1 MRKYKPL
8 SDTRLYNKFNCN
20 IVNHS
25 FDFRSLVEDL
35 LGYSDLENLHKQIDP
50 LETNKLFKL
59 FNDLDSTIIDEYIDS
74 IVGDV
79 EYLVQRTPNFRIV
92 LPNHDKFGQV
102 LFFHQGI
109 WVGNGYGMRTIW
121 TPITDAYESN
131 TFQIASLTDS
141 LEFTKKA
148 YKEKWTYDKI
158 QTEANK
164 ICKPATLKY
173 GDALLFTQEHVHGQI
188 PNKTGKTRISFETRI
203 LLKGGDFNQKTPG
216 GYFKK
221 PFSKEHNKKG
231 NYKNAIVM
239 PTFDGPMFADC
250 TQFAQTILMED
261 YIKKNDVEINFKCTD
276 LSTTNCAYA
285 KYLAK
290 NNIYENMI
298 FPSIWA
304 FQVEDLKE
312 ILNADV
318 TVHFASEDLCCDSHD
333 SKDLALYY
341 RTFNG

>member
-1 MRKYKPL
+1 MREYKPL
-8 SDTRLYNKFNCN
+8 SDTRLYDKFNCK
-20 IVNHS
+20 IIDHS
-25 FDFRSLVEDL
+25 FDFRSLIEDL
-35 LGYSDLENLHKQIDP
+35 LGYTDLENLHEQIGP

-59 FNDLDSTIIDEYIDS
+59 FEDLDNTIIDEYIDS
-74 IVGDV
+74 IVDNE

-92 LPNHDKFGQV
+92 LPDHDKHGQV

-121 TPITDAYESN
+121 TPITDVYGSN
-131 TFQIASLTDS
+131 SFQIANLDDS
-141 LEFTKKA
+141 LKFTKDT
-148 YKEKWTYDKI
+148 YEQNWTYNII
-158 QTEANK
+158 QEEANK
-164 ICKPATLKY
+164 ICKPATLNY
-173 GDALLFTQEHVHGQI
+173 GQALLFTQEHIHGQI
-188 PNKTGKTRISFETRI
+188 PNRTSKTRISFETRI

-231 NYKNAIVM
+231 NYKNAIVI

-318 TVHFASEDLCCDSHD
+318 TVHFAGEELCCDTKENKS
-333 SKDLALYY
+333 LALYY
-341 RTFNG
+341 RNFS